1 MSGKIV
7 NFNAN
12 TANTAS
18 NLNDGS
24 PQVSILAS
32 ASAKRMQEKRRQSRL
47 LKSTKGMGVGK
58 KYPGVGTHH
67 RNTKHVWLFSELAEV
82 SAAYKEHH
90 TMMPCWKIANMLY
103 YSFGEQL
110 KHYQANIAEVDQQ
123 DQPIAQL
130 REPRT
135 HLPSIQAI
143 QAKLMDCITLQYKD
157 SLGYASQPTQMH
169 KQVWEHLEL
178 SEKHRTMLKQ
188 MSALSQPLQQ
198 THSAQPSPIL
208 QDQDQDQDQDRKPL
222 WNVHARDFLFNT
234 DAEYEATL
242 PPAKRRKVE
251 FVEEEEESALQQQ
264 QQQQQ
269 QQQIKQEDPVAS
281 ASKADFDAG
290 IAELVGLMGEV
301 DNARRQEHALIQR
314 LVSQIRQHNHRIGA
328 LVSDVKD
335 SHAEIERH
343 RKAIEQD
350 MQQIE
355 SIIAP
360 IPDTTPT
367 AATATT
373 TAAATATA
381 AFDPN
386 HYQCRECTEMF
397 NPLVPGFWLIG
408 PNRETG
414 DTFYLCSE
422 CTSFMEPTT
431 PRASDNH
438 DNDDNDEDH
447 SDDCGDGDC
456 DCWDDVDYDYD
467 YDSDGL
473 DDQPKQGDY
482 DHAEECS

>member
-1 MSGKIV
+1 MSG
-7 NFNAN
+7 NYATTTN
-12 TANTAS
+12 TANTA

-24 PQVSILAS
+24 PQVSILAL
-32 ASAKRMQEKRRQSRL
+32 ARLQEKRRQQRQSRL
-47 LKSTKGMGVGK
+47 GK

-67 RNTKHVWLFSELAEV
+67 RSTKHVWLFSELAEV

-90 TMMPCWKIANMLY
+90 TTMPCWKIANMLY

-130 REPRT
+130 REPRI

-188 MSALSQPLQQ
+188 MSSLSQPLQQ

-208 QDQDQDQDQDRKPL
+208 QDQDQDQKPL
-222 WNVHARDFLFNT
+222 WNVHTKEFLFDT
-234 DAEYEATL
+234 DAEYEAAL

-251 FVEEEEESALQQQ
+251 FVEQELQQQ
-264 QQQQQ
+264 P
-269 QQQIKQEDPVAS
+269 ET
-281 ASKADFDAG
+281 KADFDAG
-290 IAELVGLMGEV
+290 IAELVSLMGEV
-301 DNARRQEHALIQR
+301 DDARIQEHALIQK
-314 LVSQIRQHNHRIGA
+314 LVAKIRQHNHRIGA
-328 LVSDVKD
+328 LVSDVT
-335 SHAEIERH
+335 SSNAEIERH

-360 IPDTTPT
+360 AT
-367 AATATT
+367 AATTAT
-373 TAAATATA
+373 TAAATT

-397 NPLVPGFWLIG
+397 NPLVPGYWLIG

-431 PRASDNH
+431 PRAAAPTGDN
-438 DNDDNDEDH
+438 NDDDH
-447 SDDCGDGDC
+447 CDDCGGDGDC

-467 YDSDGL
+467 SS

-482 DHAEECS
+482 DHSEECS